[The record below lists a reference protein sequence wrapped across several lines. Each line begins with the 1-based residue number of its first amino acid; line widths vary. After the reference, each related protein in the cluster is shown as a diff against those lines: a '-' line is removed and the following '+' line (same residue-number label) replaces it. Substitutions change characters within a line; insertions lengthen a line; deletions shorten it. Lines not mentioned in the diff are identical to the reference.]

1 MSVILYIFHR
11 DFRLEDHNGLAFV
24 KQLLQEPVYKDCK
37 VLPVFVF
44 TPEQVSEKNPYRSL
58 HSIQFMIESLM
69 ELNTE
74 LHTEKT
80 RLFCFYGTNLE
91 VIERL
96 NSSISIKAIVETKD
110 YTPFAKK
117 RESDFRQWCMLR
129 SISYFAPEDIY
140 LTNPGTVLTG
150 TGKTFQKFT
159 PFWETARKRPIAKPF
174 GKVLLPW
181 FTSRLALPN
190 EVHLTAMRKKFVPY
204 ENRRMHVKG
213 GRAEGLFLL
222 KKLPVS
228 YDKTRDYPSHETSN
242 LSAHNHY
249 GTVSIREV
257 FWAGKAKKV
266 QEFVRQLYWRDFYG
280 HIMNAFEDLYGQDAF
295 TFMKEAGPGWKTDHK
310 AYTQWCNG
318 KTGHELV
325 DAGMRQ
331 LNSTGYMHNRVR
343 LVVAS
348 YLAKDQRIHWR
359 LGERYFAT
367 KLVDYDVTQNMMNW
381 IWVSSVLPFA
391 SAPFR
396 RLDPERQAE
405 RIDELK
411 HYRAKWLETLKK
423 NEESL

>member
-1 MSVILYIFHR
+1 MSVVYIFHR
-11 DFRLEDHNGLAFV
+11 DFRLEDHNGLQFV
-24 KQLLQEPVYKDCK
+24 KELLKEPAYKGCK
-37 VLPVFVF
+37 ILPFFVF

-69 ELNTE
+69 DLNTN
-74 LHTEKT
+74 LHREKT
-80 RLFCFYGTNLE
+80 RLFCFYGSNLE
-91 VIERL
+91 SIERL
-96 NSSISIKAIVETKD
+96 RSSVDIKAIVETKD

-129 SISYFAPEDIY
+129 GVSYFAPEDIY
-140 LTNPGTVLTG
+140 LTNPGSVLTG

-159 PFWETARKRPIAKPF
+159 PFWETARKRPVAKPS
-174 GKVLLPW
+174 GKIHLPW
-181 FTSRLALPN
+181 YTSRLALPG

-204 ENRRMHVKG
+204 ENLRLHVKG
-213 GRAEGLFLL
+213 GRSEGLLLL
-222 KKLPVS
+222 KKLPS
-228 YDKTRDYPSHETSN
+228 NYDKTRDFPSYETSN

-257 FWAGKAKKV
+257 YWAGKAKKI
-266 QEFVRQLYWRDFYG
+266 QEFLRQLYWRDFYG
-280 HIMNAFEDLYGQDAF
+280 HIMNSFEDLYGQNPF
-295 TFMKEAGPGWKTDHK
+295 EFMREASPGWKTDRK
-310 AYTQWCNG
+310 AFEHWCNG

-331 LNSTGYMHNRVR
+331 LNSTGYIHNRVR

-359 LGERYFAT
+359 WGERYFAT

-391 SAPFR
+391 SASFR
-396 RLDPERQAE
+396 RLDPEIQAE
-405 RIDELK
+405 RIDDLRQ
-411 HYRAKWLETLKK
+411 YRSKWLEP
-423 NEESL
+423 EE